1 MLHLAETLL
10 SGRAPAAVGVS
21 FGGPLDFHSGTVL
34 RCFQV
39 PGWENFPLK
48 DHLRAALNAPAI
60 VENDANAAAFGE
72 WAHGA
77 GLGCK
82 SLFYIT
88 VSTGIGGGWVLDG
101 RIFRGANGLAGEIGH
116 LAVKPDGPLCT
127 CGKRGCLEALASGPA
142 IACIVSQRL
151 LAEPVSE
158 SLLLSLAGLNHPGV
172 KLTNSDPPVSN
183 PPMITAEQVALA
195 AEAGDRLAREVLDDA
210 ARYLGQAIAAVILLL
225 NPERVVLGGG
235 VAKSGEYF
243 WRALRQAASA
253 LVLPGM
259 AVEIL
264 PAFLGDDAPLWGAAA
279 LAQSL
284 IP

>member
-1 MLHLAETLL
+1 
-10 SGRAPAAVGVS
+10 
-21 FGGPLDFHSGTVL
+21 
-34 RCFQV
+34 
-39 PGWENFPLK
+39 
-48 DHLRAALNAPAI
+48 
-60 VENDANAAAFGE
+60 
-72 WAHGA
+72 
-77 GLGCK
+77 
-82 SLFYIT
+82 
-88 VSTGIGGGWVLDG
+88 
-101 RIFRGANGLAGEIGH
+101 
-116 LAVKPDGPLCT
+116 
-127 CGKRGCLEALASGPA
+127 
-142 IACIVSQRL
+142 
-151 LAEPVSE
+151 
-158 SLLLSLAGLNHPGV
+158 
-172 KLTNSDPPVSN
+172 
-183 PPMITAEQVALA
+183 MITAEQVALA